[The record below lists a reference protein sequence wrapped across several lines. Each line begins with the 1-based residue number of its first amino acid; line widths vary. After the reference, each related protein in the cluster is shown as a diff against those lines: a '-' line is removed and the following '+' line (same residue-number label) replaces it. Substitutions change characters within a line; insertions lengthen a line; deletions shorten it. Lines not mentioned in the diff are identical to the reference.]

1 VLEVYEKAGEAIARA
16 RSGGGPTLL
25 ECLTYRWYGHHEGD
39 PGVAYRTRDEV
50 TTWKDRDPVK
60 KLKEDAIAAKTLTTS
75 DFDQVDAEVA
85 AVLEDAAQFALA
97 SDLEDQSTALRH
109 VFAD

>member
-1 VLEVYEKAGEAIARA
+1 
-16 RSGGGPTLL
+16 
-25 ECLTYRWYGHHEGD
+25 
-39 PGVAYRTRDEV
+39 
-50 TTWKDRDPVK
+50 VK
-60 KLKEDAIAAKTLTTS
+60 KLKEDAIAAKALTTS

-97 SDLEDQSTALRH
+97 SDLEDESTALRH